1 MVLLGDSRVPLNCA
15 VLMDRVWLS
24 TAHNT
29 RVTDY
34 SGATVPGLHRLPHPS
49 RRVSIIRSGAQ
60 RCQTYAGAA
69 GLFGA
74 DPAKQVC
81 VHDPA
86 SLPPSARA
94 SGLDVA
100 RYVPHQGSAC
110 R

>member
-74 DPAKQVC
+74 K
-81 VHDPA
+81 
-86 SLPPSARA
+86 
-94 SGLDVA
+94 GLLRNNRIGWFFECRGFRRGLWVA
-100 RYVPHQGSAC
+100 
-110 R
+110 